1 MIVSDKKSKSR
12 ILAKVR
18 KGVNLD
24 IIIGEEKCRIDK
36 SRAETLQVIRNS
48 LKKNSGGDRISV
60 T

>member
-1 MIVSDKKSKSR
+1 MIVSDKESKRR
-12 ILAKVR
+12 ILSKVR
-18 KGVNLD
+18 QGVRLD
-24 IIIGEEKCRIDK
+24 IIIEEEKSRIDK